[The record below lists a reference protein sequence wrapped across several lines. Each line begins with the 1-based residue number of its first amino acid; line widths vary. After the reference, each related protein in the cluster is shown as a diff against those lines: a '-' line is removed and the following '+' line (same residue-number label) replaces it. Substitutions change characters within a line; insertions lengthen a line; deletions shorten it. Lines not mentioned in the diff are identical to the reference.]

1 VPSLPAGQAEQAVA
15 AIYHPDLKLD
25 LNRLVGD
32 IDIKLGVY
40 GRLIERA
47 RALDAKLAK
56 RGY

>member
-1 VPSLPAGQAEQAVA
+1 MA

-25 LNRLVGD
+25 LNRLVSD